1 MGLNSDGF
9 SCLSARHACKC
20 MPSDELI
27 SIESVLVAIGR
38 EIGVQNIMSASRM
51 NKAIV
56 VFLKEIEMVSQLV
69 ECGLTV
75 QDVFVPVLPLSNL
88 SKKVMLSNVP
98 PFISDKALESILA
111 RYGKLVGQIK
121 MIPLGLKNP
130 ELKHVMSFRRQA
142 LMILSAEFE
151 TLEVSVK
158 LTVFGRDYTIF
169 ITTETM
175 KCFVCGKY
183 GHIKTGCPVVKEA
196 QSARNGSESN
206 SVQDSNVLENN
217 DLVKPTTESAAVDL
231 NAEIDASTEM
241 REQLPQGGNIEITE
255 TDATIPDARQSGTN
269 DPVETVEELE
279 QSGEQDGPKVSDVLD
294 EVQASS
300 RNMSQNDVDLLIEKP
315 TSQVVDSDLDSDCSD
330 LITDELDELSSQE
343 STVGRLKR
351 PRCYSLEQ
359 LDDFLNATKNQRKPK
374 IEMYFPD
381 LKLFIDS
388 SVIAMKKATL
398 EELDQ
403 PKRYRLKKFVSA
415 VRKRV
420 KKSP

>member
-9 SCLSARHACKC
+9 SNLSARHACKC
-20 MPSDELI
+20 MPTDESI
-27 SIESVLVAIGR
+27 SIENVLVAIGR
-38 EIGVQNIMSASRM
+38 EIGAQNIMSASRM

-88 SKKVMLSNVP
+88 SKKVMISNVP

-111 RYGKLVGQIK
+111 RYGKLVGPIK
-121 MIPLGLKNP
+121 MIPLGLKTP

-151 TLEVSVK
+151 TLDVSVK
-158 LTVFGRDYTIF
+158 LTVFDRDYTIF
-169 ITTETM
+169 FSTETM
-175 KCFVCGKY
+175 KCFICGKY

-196 QSARNGSESN
+196 QRARNCSESN
-206 SVQDSNVLENN
+206 PVQDLNVVENN
-217 DLVKPTTESAAVDL
+217 DLVKRTTESVAADV
-231 NAEIDASTEM
+231 NAEISASTETGEEY
-241 REQLPQGGNIEITE
+241 RQGDSSEI
-255 TDATIPDARQSGTN
+255 TDATVPDATQSGT
-269 DPVETVEELE
+269 TVEGLE
-279 QSGEQDGPKVSDVLD
+279 QSGEQDGLKVSDVLH

-300 RNMSQNDVDLLIEKP
+300 SNMIQNDADLLVEKP
-315 TSQVVDSDLDSDCSD
+315 TSQAVDSDLDSECSD

-343 STVGRLKR
+343 STVGRLKKSR
-351 PRCYSLEQ
+351 YYSLEK

>member
-20 MPSDELI
+20 MPSDESI

-38 EIGVQNIMSASRM
+38 EIGTQNIMSASRM

-56 VFLKEIEMVSQLV
+56 VFLKETEMVSQLV

-111 RYGKLVGQIK
+111 RYGKLVGPIK
-121 MIPLGLKNP
+121 MIPLGLKTP

-206 SVQDSNVLENN
+206 SVQDSNVLVNN
-217 DLVKPTTESAAVDL
+217 DLVKPTTESAAVD
-231 NAEIDASTEM
+231 ASIEM
-241 REQLPQGGNIEITE
+241 REQLRQGGNIEIAKI
-255 TDATIPDARQSGTN
+255 DAIIPDVRQSGTN

-279 QSGEQDGPKVSDVLD
+279 QPGEQDGPKVSHVLD

-300 RNMSQNDVDLLIEKP
+300 RNMSQNDADLLVEKP
-315 TSQVVDSDLDSDCSD
+315 TSQVVDSDLDSECSD

-351 PRCYSLEQ
+351 SRYYSLEQ

-388 SVIAMKKATL
+388 SVIVMKKATL

>member
-9 SCLSARHACKC
+9 SNLSARHACKC
-20 MPSDELI
+20 MPTDESI
-27 SIESVLVAIGR
+27 SIENVLVAIGR
-38 EIGVQNIMSASRM
+38 EIGAQNIMSASRM

-88 SKKVMLSNVP
+88 SKKVMISNVP

-111 RYGKLVGQIK
+111 RYGKLVGPIK
-121 MIPLGLKNP
+121 MIPLGLKTP

-151 TLEVSVK
+151 TLDVSVK
-158 LTVFGRDYTIF
+158 LTVFDRDYTIF
-169 ITTETM
+169 FSTETM
-175 KCFVCGKY
+175 KCFICGKY

-196 QSARNGSESN
+196 QRARNCSESN
-206 SVQDSNVLENN
+206 PVQDLNVVENN
-217 DLVKPTTESAAVDL
+217 DLVKRTTESVAADV
-231 NAEIDASTEM
+231 NAEISASTETGEEY
-241 REQLPQGGNIEITE
+241 RQGDSSEI
-255 TDATIPDARQSGTN
+255 TDATVPDATQSGT
-269 DPVETVEELE
+269 TVEGLE
-279 QSGEQDGPKVSDVLD
+279 QSGEQDGPKVSDVLH

-300 RNMSQNDVDLLIEKP
+300 SNMIQNDADLLVEKP
-315 TSQVVDSDLDSDCSD
+315 TSQAVDSDLDSECSD

-343 STVGRLKR
+343 STVGRLKKSR
-351 PRCYSLEQ
+351 YYSLEK

>member
-9 SCLSARHACKC
+9 SNLSARHACKC
-20 MPSDELI
+20 MPTDESI
-27 SIESVLVAIGR
+27 SIENVLVAIGR
-38 EIGVQNIMSASRM
+38 EIGAQNIMSASRM

-88 SKKVMLSNVP
+88 SKKVMISNVP

-111 RYGKLVGQIK
+111 RYGKLVGPIK
-121 MIPLGLKNP
+121 MIPLGLKTP

-151 TLEVSVK
+151 TLDVSVK
-158 LTVFGRDYTIF
+158 LTVFDRDYTIF
-169 ITTETM
+169 FSTETM
-175 KCFVCGKY
+175 KCFICGKY

-196 QSARNGSESN
+196 QRARNCSESN
-206 SVQDSNVLENN
+206 PVQDLNVVENN
-217 DLVKPTTESAAVDL
+217 DLVKRTTESVAADV
-231 NAEIDASTEM
+231 NAESSASTETGEEY
-241 REQLPQGGNIEITE
+241 RQGDSSEI
-255 TDATIPDARQSGTN
+255 TDATVLDATQSGT
-269 DPVETVEELE
+269 TVEGLE
-279 QSGEQDGPKVSDVLD
+279 QSGEQDGLNVSDVLH

-300 RNMSQNDVDLLIEKP
+300 SNMIQNDADLLVEKP
-315 TSQVVDSDLDSDCSD
+315 TSQAVDSDLDSECSD

-343 STVGRLKR
+343 STVGRLKKSR
-351 PRCYSLEQ
+351 YYSLEK

>member
-20 MPSDELI
+20 MPSDESI

-38 EIGVQNIMSASRM
+38 EIGAQNIISASRM

-111 RYGKLVGQIK
+111 RYGKLVGPIK
-121 MIPLGLKNP
+121 MIPLGLKTP
-130 ELKHVMSFRRQA
+130 ELKHIMSFRRQA

-158 LTVFGRDYTIF
+158 LTACGRDYTIY

-175 KCFVCGKY
+175 KCFICGKY

-196 QSARNGSESN
+196 QSVRNGSESN
-206 SVQDSNVLENN
+206 SVQDSNVLEN

-241 REQLPQGGNIEITE
+241 REQLPQDGNIEITE
-255 TDATIPDARQSGTN
+255 TDASIPDARQSGTN
-269 DPVETVEELE
+269 DPVETVEEFG
-279 QSGEQDGPKVSDVLD
+279 QSGEQDGSKVSDVLD

-300 RNMSQNDVDLLIEKP
+300 RNMSQNEADLLVENP
-315 TSQVVDSDLDSDCSD
+315 TSQLVDSDLDSECSD

-343 STVGRLKR
+343 SAVGRLKR
-351 PRCYSLEQ
+351 SRCYSLEQ
-359 LDDFLNATKNQRKPK
+359 LNDFLNATKNQRKPK

-388 SVIAMKKATL
+388 SVSAMKKATL
-398 EELDQ
+398 EELNQ